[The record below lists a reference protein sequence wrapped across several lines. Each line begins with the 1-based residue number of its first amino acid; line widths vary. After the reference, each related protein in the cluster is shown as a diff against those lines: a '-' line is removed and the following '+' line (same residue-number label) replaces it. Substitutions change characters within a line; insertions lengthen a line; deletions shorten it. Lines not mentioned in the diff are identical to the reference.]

1 MLASC
6 TGGAGGNDS
15 QASKGTK
22 EISIKPQAE
31 VEKLVKS
38 YADATASA
46 IGNPL
51 TKWSTIAAPCEDAN
65 GELATDGRWN
75 MTGHANI
82 AVARAQQLTMLT
94 RLRDQ
99 WKQQGYEVTEFR
111 TFPPNGELGAVS
123 VRNPE
128 DGISVSLEST
138 APGTAF
144 ALLIATPC
152 YRPAPGETPGA

>member
-1 MLASC
+1 MP
-6 TGGAGGNDS
+6 
-15 QASKGTK
+15 
-22 EISIKPQAE
+22 IKHRAE

-46 IGNPL
+46 IGKPL
-51 TKWSTIAAPCEDAN
+51 TKWSTIAVPCEDPN
-65 GELATDGRWN
+65 GDLATDGRWN

-82 AVARAQQLTMLT
+82 AVERAQQIKMLT

-111 TFPPNGELGAVS
+111 TFPPDDELGTVAVN
-123 VRNPE
+123 NPE

-152 YRPAPGETPGA
+152 YRPAPGETPGN